1 MAQIGVEAYFTPGA
15 DGLIGAGRSEYK
27 AAGRGHRSAR
37 TQEANMDENIGGAG
51 PAIPAHSKDG
61 SAAGQTAASGVTGQ
75 PKQGEPSGE
84 YLGRLTAQLG
94 DLVRQE
100 PLIAAAVTGVVGLCV
115 GTMLGR
121 R

>member
-1 MAQIGVEAYFTPGA
+1 MGE
-15 DGLIGAGRSEYK
+15 
-27 AAGRGHRSAR
+27 
-37 TQEANMDENIGGAG
+37 NMGGAG
-51 PAIPAHSKDG
+51 PAIAAHSKDG
-61 SAAGQTAASGVTGQ
+61 SAAGQTPASGVTRQ

-84 YLGRLTAQLG
+84 YLARMAAQLG

-115 GTMLGR
+115 GMMLGR